1 MSENEKMVQRR
12 VMMIVKILVFA
23 IILIA
28 GFGSAVWQLW
38 NHLMPQIFNL
48 PAIGYWQALG
58 LLALSWLLFGGFRGP
73 MGGRRYGGRGRWARM
88 TPEQRAQ
95 FRQAMA
101 ERCGQRMP
109 AADGPKVG

>member
-1 MSENEKMVQRR
+1 MSEAEKMVQRR
-12 VMMIVKILVFA
+12 VTMIVKILVFA
-23 IILIA
+23 AIFIA

-48 PAIGYWQALG
+48 PAIGFWQALG

-73 MGGRRYGGRGRWARM
+73 MGRRRFGGRGRWARM
-88 TPEQRAQ
+88 SPEQRAQ

-101 ERCGQRMP
+101 ERCGQRTP
-109 AADGPKVG
+109 AADGPKLG

>member
-1 MSENEKMVQRR
+1 MSEQEKIVQRR
-12 VMMIVKILVFA
+12 VTMIVKILVFA
-23 IILIA
+23 IIFIA

-73 MGGRRYGGRGRWARM
+73 MGGRRMGGRGRWGRM

-95 FRQAMA
+95 FRQVMA
-101 ERCGQRMP
+101 ERCGQRIP
-109 AADGPKVG
+109 AAEGPKAG

>member
-1 MSENEKMVQRR
+1 MSENERRVQRR
-12 VMMIVKILVFA
+12 VMMVTKILVFA
-23 IILIA
+23 AIFIA

-48 PAIGYWQALG
+48 PAIGYWKALR